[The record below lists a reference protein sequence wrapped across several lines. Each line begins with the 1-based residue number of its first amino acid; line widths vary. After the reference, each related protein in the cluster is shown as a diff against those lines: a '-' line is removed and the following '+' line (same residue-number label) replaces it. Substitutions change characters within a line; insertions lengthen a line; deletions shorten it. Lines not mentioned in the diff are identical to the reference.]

1 MNKREEI
8 QLEATKTWLETK
20 WGTIILSTGLGK
32 SKIACDIAGKQL
44 ELGLINSVLVVVPT
58 TNLME
63 Q

>member
-1 MNKREEI
+1 MTKREEI
-8 QLEATKTWLETK
+8 QLEATKAWVETK
-20 WGTIILSTGLGK
+20 WGSIILSTGLGK

-44 ELGLINSVLVVVPT
+44 EMGLIDNVLVVVPT